1 MEFWRTSFQKQ
12 PYPYYVVF
20 ITLNSAEMFKR
31 RRWHNTDTLYRVS
44 LKKGNPSFRVHY
56 SIIKNYFFKN
66 VHIIGKLIFSSFIW
80 HHNHDGRVTHDW
92 AGTICT
98 WYGTLTFVQGKWG
111 SYAHVKNHNEPNVA
125 AIHLFWT
132 IGFLPGPLQIVCNR
146 SCVIHSS
153 CLWCHMKEEYMSF
166 PMMCTFFK

>member
-1 MEFWRTSFQKQ
+1 MPIFGQKRI
-12 PYPYYVVF
+12 YHTA
-20 ITLNSAEMFKR
+20 IKN
-31 RRWHNTDTLYRVS
+31 YRVS

-66 VHIIGKLIFSSFIW
+66 VHIIGNLIFSSFIW

-132 IGFLPGPLQIVCNR
+132 IGFLPVPLQIVCNR
-146 SCVIHSS
+146 SCVIHWS
-153 CLWCHMKEEYMSF
+153 CLWCHMKEENMSF
-166 PMMCTFFK
+166 PMMCTFLRKSILFIHVPFNYFVKQHN

>member
-1 MEFWRTSFQKQ
+1 M
-12 PYPYYVVF
+12 
-20 ITLNSAEMFKR
+20 NSVNSTE
-31 RRWHNTDTLYRVS
+31 
-44 LKKGNPSFRVHY
+44 
-56 SIIKNYFFKN
+56 N

-80 HHNHDGRVTHDW
+80 HHNQDGRVTHDW

-132 IGFLPGPLQIVCNR
+132 IGFLSVPLQIVCNR
-146 SCVIHSS
+146 SCVIHWS
-153 CLWCHMKEEYMSF
+153 CLWCHMKEENTSF
-166 PMMCTFFK
+166 PMMCTLTKLLIIEKCTRNLGFPFRDTLYKRYWKIVSPVFLPQKLLKCFFSLEH